1 MLYAA
6 LTLVKSHEMYF
17 KGRGL
22 KDCQKKKTGRF
33 TDMAH
38 VQKEIRAD
46 ILRGTKAVLMIPNYK
61 NSSNT
66 YRRALKLGL
75 LIIDQED

>member
-1 MLYAA
+1 
-6 LTLVKSHEMYF
+6 
-17 KGRGL
+17 
-22 KDCQKKKTGRF
+22 
-33 TDMAH
+33 MAH